1 MCAPFVLFLL
11 KMAHQLSTS
20 ASIGFEIVLT
30 RCQHAIR
37 SCETICNRLNDL
49 TNLSSSNI
57 FLEMKLSRW
66 FLEIVIDLL
75 TLEVLVPC
83 LNLKRTKNHSHAISK
98 FFVKSIHT
106 SLCNSRNFCLYIKV
120 WYLQKFTLSLSRFF
134 GKNFVKATALLK
146 KLLNS

>member
-1 MCAPFVLFLL
+1 
-11 KMAHQLSTS
+11 
-20 ASIGFEIVLT
+20 
-30 RCQHAIR
+30 
-37 SCETICNRLNDL
+37 
-49 TNLSSSNI
+49 
-57 FLEMKLSRW
+57 MKLSRW

-98 FFVKSIHT
+98 FFEKSIHT

-146 KLLNS
+146 RLLNSWFDEKKFQWEQIFHFITSHIFSRNIFQMNSQCGKFAYFPPPQKFFVKLINSTTL

>member
-1 MCAPFVLFLL
+1 MMTDCFRNMTWCFCCGFCIWVFVGTFKIYRAMCAPFVLFLL

-66 FLEIVIDLL
+66 FLKIVIDLPIL
-75 TLEVLVPC
+75 DVLVPC
-83 LNLKRTKNHSHAISK
+83 INVKRTK
-98 FFVKSIHT
+98 
-106 SLCNSRNFCLYIKV
+106 
-120 WYLQKFTLSLSRFF
+120 SLSRDFEVLREIDSH
-134 GKNFVKATALLK
+134 FVV
-146 KLLNS
+146 

>member
-1 MCAPFVLFLL
+1 MTDCFRNMTWCFCGFCIWVFVGTFKIYRAMCAPFVLFLL

-66 FLEIVIDLL
+66 FLKNGNGFTNSWSTC
-75 TLEVLVPC
+75 TL
-83 LNLKRTKNHSHAISK
+83 SK
-98 FFVKSIHT
+98 FEKNEKS
-106 SLCNSRNFCLYIKV
+106 LSRNFEVFREIDSHFAV
-120 WYLQKFTLSLSRFF
+120 
-134 GKNFVKATALLK
+134 
-146 KLLNS
+146 